1 MNLLRTRRLSAW
13 IALCVMA
20 LAALAPTVSR
30 ALVWGAAPSG
40 PSWIA
45 VCSASG
51 MQWVPLDA
59 AATVAPAVSGTPGDG
74 PPSAGHP
81 LDPCP
86 FCLLGADRLGPPPAP
101 PATFRGPGDPVAPVI
116 RPAPL
121 LRSLASLAAHARGP
135 PLHTAPSFV
144 A

>member
-1 MNLLRTRRLSAW
+1 MTLLRTRRLSAW

-86 FCLLGADRLGPPPAP
+86 FCLLGTDRLGPPSSP
-101 PATFRGPGDPVAPVI
+101 PSAFRGHGDPVAPVI
-116 RPAPL
+116 QPASR
-121 LRSLASLAAHARGP
+121 LRARALLAAHARGP
-135 PLHTAPSFV
+135 PLCTVPPSV